1 MKVTKSLILS
11 LLLAIVGGLSLAA
24 QNRTVSG
31 TVVDTMDEPL
41 AGVTVMQVGTQNGG
55 MTDIDGKFSLQV
67 PSDAVELSFTY
78 VGFKAQ
84 RVKVA
89 PGENDI
95 QVVMHED
102 AVMLEETV
110 VIGYGTQKKVNL
122 TGAVASVGSKDLENR
137 VSHSVTNMLQGSVA
151 GLNITTSSGVPGS
164 SPAINVR
171 GQTSIN
177 ATSPLVLVDG
187 AEGDLANVNPNDV
200 ESFL

>member
-11 LLLAIVGGLSLAA
+11 LLLAIVGFVPIVA

-55 MTDIDGKFSLQV
+55 MTDLDGKFSLQV
-67 PSDAVELSFTY
+67 PAEAVELNFSY

-84 RVKVA
+84 KVKVA

-95 QVVMHED
+95 RIVMQED

-122 TGAVASVGSKDLENR
+122 TGAVASVGAKELENR

-151 GLNITTSSGVPGS
+151 GLNITTSSSVPGQS
-164 SPAINVR
+164 AAINVR
-171 GQTSIN
+171 GTPLSMPPILLCLSTELKEILPMSIR
-177 ATSPLVLVDG
+177 TTLSL
-187 AEGDLANVNPNDV
+187 
-200 ESFL
+200 FL